1 MIIAIPSKGRAGE
14 TKTDKILKSGVLF
27 VPESEANQYRRT
39 SKNVVAVPDD
49 VKGITKRRNWILKN
63 CGSQRVVFV
72 DDDVKAQGWKKLY
85 ETKAKDRALTGDDLL
100 CFGIGVVWHIS
111 SCPS

>member
-1 MIIAIPSKGRAGE
+1 MTIAIPSKGRAGE

-39 SKNVVAVPDD
+39 SRNVVGIPDE
-49 VKGITKRRNWILKN
+49 VKGITKTRNWILRN
-63 CGSQRVVFV
+63 CGASRVVFV

-85 ETKAKDRALTGDDLL
+85 EYNAKDKPLTEAQWLHE
-100 CFGIGVVWHIS
+100 FE
-111 SCPS
+111 